1 MTPETQQ
8 QVRDLLT
15 TIETVARQLS
25 QMLVPPPAVDAE
37 PPPPTKKPA
46 PPRKPPP
53 NQKID
58 HERLQELWAAGWND
72 RQIAAAFRVTGPA
85 VCMVRR
91 QLGLP
96 TRWRGRKLAVE
107 TLPLQLER
115 IQSIRPAV
123 HFLRERGL
131 PVLEASGG
139 RFSIDGRIVDYDDIL
154 RRANVKRQRLGKPLF
169 ERGWP

>member
-46 PPRKPPP
+46 P
-53 NQKID
+53 NQVID
-58 HERLQELWAAGWND
+58 NDRLHELWAAGLND
-72 RQIAAAFRVTGPA
+72 KQIALHFRVTGMA
-85 VCMVRR
+85 VCSARR
-91 QLGLP
+91 RLGLP
-96 TRWRGRKLAVE
+96 TRWQGRKFIAE
-107 TLPLQLER
+107 ELPLQNER
-115 IQSIRPAV
+115 IQSIWPAV